1 MRSTTFYLLFE
12 GMLNVGTGSFNVYM
26 LNMLNALLNVGV
38 YVLLF
43 TCKTHIGVMLQFS
56 HSVFSCC
63 GSRAGDGSC

>member
-1 MRSTTFYLLFE
+1 
-12 GMLNVGTGSFNVYM
+12 
-26 LNMLNALLNVGV
+26 MLNALLNVGV

-43 TCKTHIGVMLQFS
+43 TCKTHIVYVTVA